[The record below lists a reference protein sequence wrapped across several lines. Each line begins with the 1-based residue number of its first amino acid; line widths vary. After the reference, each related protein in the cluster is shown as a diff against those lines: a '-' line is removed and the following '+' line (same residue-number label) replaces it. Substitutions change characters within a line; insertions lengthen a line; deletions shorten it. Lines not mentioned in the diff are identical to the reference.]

1 MVRESFSPKAPM
13 CIERSHGIE
22 IYVFLVSRRVSAPV
36 CVCQLVCVC
45 VYIKT
50 YKHACIHAYIHTY
63 THIKYMYVASSYMC
77 ANLLAVENVHLL

>member
-1 MVRESFSPKAPM
+1 MALKFMFSLCHA
-13 CIERSHGIE
+13 
-22 IYVFLVSRRVSAPV
+22 VFLHPCVFVS
-36 CVCQLVCVC
+36 LCVC